1 MATKFIQL
9 DAAAEQLGISPDK
22 LNELRERNEIR
33 GFRDGQTWKFKEE
46 EIAKLGANLKGGS
59 GGGSSDDDEL
69 TLDLDDEGGGAGAG
83 DSVLVSDRELG
94 GSDVM
99 SGGSAIIGD
108 KETPDSDIELG
119 DAGSGPKIVSDSM
132 LGGSDLKLDSLSEGP
147 DAESGLQIDEGDS
160 LELELESNIG
170 TGKSSVDE
178 ADLTMA
184 GESDLSLADADD
196 MTLGEGE
203 GGSDSGF
210 GADSAIDLTGDDEED
225 LVLGGTGSDVTIG
238 ASDSGISLSDPADS
252 GISLEDPLE
261 LGGSAIGDES
271 LVLGEDDMISLGD
284 DAADPSAATQLKS
297 DDDFL
302 LTPLDDAGGEESE
315 SGSQVIALD
324 ESGGFDQ
331 SAATLL
337 GGADQ
342 GVAMLE
348 EDVSDADTMIGG
360 PGMARG
366 PAAAGAP
373 QGAAAM
379 VMQPAIPEAPY
390 SIWNVLSLF
399 VCIILL
405 SFIGMM
411 TYDVVRQ
418 IWSWEG
424 AHPVNSGL
432 MDSFINAFMK

>member
-9 DAAAEQLGISPDK
+9 DEAAEQLGISPDK
-22 LNELRERNEIR
+22 LNEMRERNEIR

-46 EIAKLGANLKGGS
+46 EIAKLGANLKGG
-59 GGGSSDDDEL
+59 GGGGGGDDEL
-69 TLDLDDEGGGAGAG
+69 TLDLDDVGGGVS

-99 SGGSAIIGD
+99 GSGSAIIGD
-108 KETPDSDIELG
+108 KETPDSDIELA
-119 DAGSGPKIVSDSM
+119 DAGSGPQIISDSM
-132 LGGSDLKLDSLSEGP
+132 LGGSDLSLDPIPGGAGE
-147 DAESGLQIDEGDS
+147 ESGLQIDEGDS
-160 LELELESNIG
+160 LELELESDIG
-170 TGKSSVDE
+170 KGKSSLDE

-196 MTLGEGE
+196 MTLGEG
-203 GGSDSGF
+203 GSGF
-210 GADSAIDLTGDDEED
+210 GADSAIDLTGDDDED

-284 DAADPSAATQLKS
+284 DVADPSAATQLKS

-302 LTPLDDAGGEESE
+302 LTPLDDASGEESE

-337 GGADQ
+337 GGGDQ

-366 PAAAGAP
+366 PAAVAAP

-379 VMQPAIPEAPY
+379 IMQPAIPEAPY
-390 SIWNVLSLF
+390 SIWNVLSMF

-411 TYDVVRQ
+411 SYDVVRQ

-432 MDSFINAFMK
+432 MDSFINTFMK

>member
-9 DAAAEQLGISPDK
+9 DEAAERLGISPDK
-22 LNELRERNEIR
+22 LNEMRERNEIR

-46 EIAKLGANLKGGS
+46 EIVKLGANLKS
-59 GGGSSDDDEL
+59 GGGGGGSDDDEL
-69 TLDLDDEGGGAGAG
+69 TLDLDDEGVSGGVS

-99 SGGSAIIGD
+99 GSGSAIIGD
-108 KETPDSDIELG
+108 KETPDSDIELA

-160 LELELESNIG
+160 LELDLESNIG
-170 TGKSSVDE
+170 TGKPSIDE
-178 ADLTMA
+178 SDLTMA

-196 MTLGEGE
+196 MTLGEG
-203 GGSDSGF
+203 GSGL

-238 ASDSGISLSDPADS
+238 ASDSGISLGDPADS

-284 DAADPSAATQLKS
+284 DVADPSAATQLKS

-302 LTPLDDAGGEESE
+302 LTPLDDTGGEESE

-348 EDVSDADTMIGG
+348 EDMSDADTMIGG

-366 PAAAGAP
+366 PAAVGAP

-379 VMQPAIPEAPY
+379 IMQPAIPEAPY

-399 VCIILL
+399 VCIVLL
-405 SFIGMM
+405 CFVGMM

>member
-1 MATKFIQL
+1 
-9 DAAAEQLGISPDK
+9 
-22 LNELRERNEIR
+22 
-33 GFRDGQTWKFKEE
+33 
-46 EIAKLGANLKGGS
+46 
-59 GGGSSDDDEL
+59 L
-69 TLDLDDEGGGAGAG
+69 TLDLDDVGGGVS

-99 SGGSAIIGD
+99 GSGSAIIGD
-108 KETPDSDIELG
+108 KETPDSDIELA
-119 DAGSGPKIVSDSM
+119 DAGSGPQIISDSM
-132 LGGSDLKLDSLSEGP
+132 LGGSGLSLDPIPGGAG
-147 DAESGLQIDEGDS
+147 DESGLQIDEGDS
-160 LELELESNIG
+160 LELELESDIG
-170 TGKSSVDE
+170 KGKSSIDE

-196 MTLGEGE
+196 MTLGEG
-203 GGSDSGF
+203 GSGF
-210 GADSAIDLTGDDEED
+210 GADSAIDLTGDDDDED

-238 ASDSGISLSDPADS
+238 ASDSGISISDPADS

-284 DAADPSAATQLKS
+284 DVADPSAATQLKS

-302 LTPLDDAGGEESE
+302 LTPLDDASGEESE

-337 GGADQ
+337 GGGGQ

-366 PAAAGAP
+366 PAVMGAP

-379 VMQPAIPEAPY
+379 IMQPAIPEAPY
-390 SIWNVLSLF
+390 SIWNVLSMF